1 LAPRKYTMGKR
12 KAAVEETRQR
22 ILEATLALHSEKGIF
37 GTSWQDIAKRAD
49 VSVGTVYKHFPSLD
63 ELVPACGELMY
74 AITQPPSLED
84 APRIFAG
91 VSSMEERLER
101 LISELFGF
109 YERGAPYIETD
120 FQERKMPVV
129 QEWEAHMRATI
140 AGLTREALH
149 PARPDED
156 TVQAVSALL
165 DFPTFKSFADR
176 DIRKEQAAKTI
187 EEVLLCWIDCS
198 RRDRRRRG
206 ATLSRGRTGIG
217 PAGTREGEVSER
229 RG

>member
-1 LAPRKYTMGKR
+1 LTPRKYSMDKR
-12 KAAVEETRQR
+12 KAAVEETRRR

-74 AITQPPSLED
+74 AITRPPSLED
-84 APRIFAG
+84 APQIFAG
-91 VSSMEERLER
+91 ASSLEERLGR
-101 LISELFGF
+101 LVDELFGF

-120 FQERKMPVV
+120 FQERQMPMV

-140 AGLTREALH
+140 AGLTREALL
-149 PARPDED
+149 PFGPDEG

-165 DFPTFKSFADR
+165 DFSTFKSFLDR
-176 DIRKEQAAKTI
+176 EIPKEQAAKTMN
-187 EEVLLCWIDCS
+187 EVLLCWIDCS
-198 RRDRRRRG
+198 RRDR
-206 ATLSRGRTGIG
+206 
-217 PAGTREGEVSER
+217 
-229 RG
+229 